1 MPKRLFRKYLP
12 SPERVRSHR
21 SLGFL
26 RHVLGDPNLWHI
38 NRHSLAA
45 AAFIGVFCAF
55 LPIPLQMAVAA
66 LLAIRF
72 QANLPLS
79 LVLVWL
85 TNPVTWVPVFF
96 LTYRI
101 GAWILGLPVSPP
113 EHVSVGWML
122 QQLPPLW
129 LGSVLCGL
137 LLGGLSFGAVKLAWR
152 ISVSRKWERRR
163 RRRARRQATS
173 SRPS

>member
-12 SPERVRSHR
+12 SPESVRQHR

-26 RHVLGDPNLWHI
+26 RHVLGNPNLWHI

-45 AAFIGVFCAF
+45 AAFVGVFVAL
-55 LPIPLQMAVAA
+55 LPIPMQMAVAA

-79 LVLVWL
+79 VVLVWL
-85 TNPVTWVPVFF
+85 TNPLTWVPVFF

-101 GAWILGLPVSPP
+101 GAWVLGLPVAPP
-113 EHVSVGWML
+113 ENVSVNWML
-122 QQLPPLW
+122 RQLGPLW
-129 LGSVLCGL
+129 VGSVLSGL
-137 LLGGLSFGAVKLAWR
+137 VLGWLSYWLVKVTWR
-152 ISVSRKWERRR
+152 ISVGRRWERRR
-163 RRRARRQATS
+163 RRRQQDV